1 MPHAYYDIPQGE
13 VGLNNHFGS
22 LVNVLDN
29 STAGNTLY
37 DNILAWASPSEMSRL
52 RLEPGG
58 LPTVR
63 CFSMERARAKKK
75 KICISEAEWRRTI
88 NYVNRCKDLNGL
100 LHLVMDFFFLFHK
113 NDLWSDRVQLSRLP
127 YWPFCLAFWLRGEGQ
142 EVCLWAFVSA
152 ECGSISLSAL
162 FTSLSI
168 KGLSTTN

>member
-22 LVNVLDN
+22 LVNVVDN

-37 DNILAWASPSEMSRL
+37 DNILAWASPSEMSWL

-63 CFSMERARAKKK
+63 RFSMERERARNNKK
-75 KICISEAEWRRTI
+75 KICISEAERRRTI
-88 NYVNRCKDLNGL
+88 NYENRCKDLNGL
-100 LHLVMDFFFLFHK
+100 LHPMMNFFFLFDK
-113 NDLWSDRVQLSRLP
+113 NDLWSDRVQLSLL
-127 YWPFCLAFWLRGEGQ
+127 PFCLAFWLRGEGQ
-142 EVCLWAFVSA
+142 EFCLWAFVSA

-168 KGLSTTN
+168 KGLSATN